1 MKGKI
6 KKIEKKRGKDTK
18 ISKKKILPENFFLS
32 LFARLTL
39 INSFY
44 IVRLWPAW
52 KISLQIYTK
61 NTSWGEKL

>member
-6 KKIEKKRGKDTK
+6 KKIEKKREGHKN
-18 ISKKKILPENFFLS
+18 IYKKILPENFFLS